1 MYVEPYIKICTSLIR
16 EWHWFSNPN
25 VFNLYIHCRILLNH
39 NATAWNGIDIPKN
52 SFITSYENLAL
63 KTGMSISKVRTALK
77 NLSETCDITCK
88 STNRNTLITVL
99 NFFDKPIT
107 KKPVKPLVDMQNGKD
122 FTTGNNIRNMNI
134 KNSYGEFKNVFLTE
148 DEFKKLRE
156 LYVTDFRFNNAVEI
170 LSSYIQSKGKDKYK
184 CHYAVLNRHQWV
196 YAKVNEKYPVPAE
209 KTGGYNAFA

>member
-25 VFNLYIHCRILLNH
+25 VFNLYIHCRLLLNH
-39 NATAWNGIDIPKN
+39 NATNWKGIEIPAN

-99 NFFDKPIT
+99 NFFDKPQS
-107 KKPVKPLVDMQNGKD
+107 KKHVKPHIDMQNGKT
-122 FTTGNNIRNMNI
+122 FATGNNKIHVN
-134 KNSYGEFKNVFLTE
+134 KKQYGEFNNVLLTDYE
-148 DEFKKLRE
+148 YKKLKE
-156 LYVTDFRFNNAVEI
+156 LYKSDFHFNTAIEI

-184 CHYAVLNRHQWV
+184 CHYAVLNKHQWV
-196 YAKVNEKYPVPAE
+196 YAKVNEKYPLPAQQS
-209 KTGGYNAFA
+209 GGYNAFA